1 MKLPKFKSK
10 VFLAPMAGFTDP
22 AFRLICK
29 ENGAGLVVTELT
41 SAHSIVAK
49 KDEIKEFIQ
58 FSKKEKPISIQLFG
72 SDLRLLKKAVKVVE
86 PYFDIIDYNMGCP
99 SPHITNQ
106 MAGAAL
112 LQEPKLT
119 RKIFKTLVNSTKKP
133 ITLKIRSGKT
143 KPNKYLE
150 IAKIAEEEGI
160 QMIALHPRTVKQ
172 GYSGEADWLLIKK
185 LKESIKIPVIGNGD
199 IRTPEDAKRMF
210 EETGCDY
217 IMVGRAAKGIPFIF
231 KQIDDY
237 LKKDKYD
244 ELSFEKKLKIF
255 NKYLSYSKKFDTKFN
270 YLKLHAID
278 FTKFMVGGNRAREKL
293 ATSKNI
299 KEIKEL
305 LSKLKK

>member
-217 IMVGRAAKGIPFIF
+217 IMVGRAAKGNPFIF

>member
-41 SAHSIVAK
+41 SINSIVAK
-49 KDEIKEFIQ
+49 KDKIKEFIQ
-58 FSKKEKPISIQLFG
+58 FSEKEKPIAIQLFG
-72 SDLRLLKKAVKVVE
+72 SDLSLLKKAVKIVE

-112 LQEPKLT
+112 LQEPELV
-119 RKIFKTLVNSTKKP
+119 RKIFKTLVSSTKKP
-133 ITLKIRSGKT
+133 VTLKMRTGKS
-143 KPNKYLE
+143 KPNKFLE
-150 IAKIAEEEGI
+150 IVKIAEEEGI

-172 GYSGEADWLLIKK
+172 GYSGEADWTLIKK
-185 LKESIKIPVIGNGD
+185 LKESVNIPVVGNGD

-217 IMVGRAAKGIPFIF
+217 IMVGRAAKGNPFIF
-231 KQIDDY
+231 KQINDY
-237 LKKDKYD
+237 LKKGKYD
-244 ELSFEKKLKIF
+244 DLSFEKKLKIF
-255 NKYLSYSKKFDTKFN
+255 NKYLSYSKKFTTKFT

-278 FTKFMVGGNRAREKL
+278 FTKARVGGNRVREKL
-293 ATSKNI
+293 ATSKTI

-305 LSKLKK
+305 LSILQK